1 MCFISNIKFPVP
13 ARACTLHCMSGV
25 HSERVRE
32 RVDSLQS
39 AAGEHDL
46 ERDAAEEIGKSPKS
60 LTLLARPCACAV
72 SQPAASHLAAQQHKK
87 ISTQCAIRR
96 LMCVVL
102 CIVHSRVLVL

>member
-1 MCFISNIKFPVP
+1 MYFISNIKFPVP

-25 HSERVRE
+25 HSERVGE

-60 LTLLARPCACAV
+60 LSLIARPCAYTVLQRSSTKIISYAV
-72 SQPAASHLAAQQHKK
+72 QFFGY
-87 ISTQCAIRR
+87 
-96 LMCVVL
+96 CVV
-102 CIVHSRVLVL
+102 V